1 MLRRL
6 PHPHLPAE
14 HSPGGRLRA
23 LELQRFLAHL
33 HDALAPIRPIPPVT
47 IYVLDEHD
55 WRRFT
60 RLPYGYPFQRSRPGE
75 GFGVFAP
82 LRYPDR
88 LLERLTG
95 VFAEAAR
102 RGGKV
107 PGPLAVFLDLMIAH
121 EYAHAVAVA
130 WGLRA
135 RVRWVDEFLANYLYM
150 LALHR
155 ADPELYA
162 QARAWAEL
170 AARLRPRRRSLSG
183 FERYPR
189 RPLAEQL
196 WFQGVFTLQAAR
208 MVETSGDGFVRKLLE
223 LAPFSRRDVH
233 KKLLAAEPGL
243 KDFFRVFGE
252 KVG

>member
-6 PHPHLPAE
+6 PHPHVPAE
-14 HSPGGRLRA
+14 YSPGGRLRSV
-23 LELQRFLAHL
+23 ELQRFLARL
-33 HDALAPIRPIPPVT
+33 HDALEPIRPIPPVT
-47 IYVLDEHD
+47 LYVLDEHD

-60 RLPYGYPFQRSRPGE
+60 RLPYGYPFQRSKPGE
-75 GFGVFAP
+75 GYAVFAP

-88 LLERLTG
+88 LLERLER

-102 RGGKV
+102 RGGRL

-155 ADPELYA
+155 TDRELYA

-170 AARLRPRRRSLSG
+170 ARWLEPQRRSLSG

-196 WFQGVFTLQAAR
+196 WFQGVFTLEAAR
-208 MVETSGDGFVRKLLE
+208 TIEESGDRFVRRLLAA
-223 LAPFSRRDVH
+223 APLSRRDLH
-233 KKLLAAEPGL
+233 RKLLAAEPGL
-243 KDFFRVFGE
+243 KAFFRVFGE
-252 KVG
+252 RVT

>member
-6 PHPHLPAE
+6 PHPHVPAE
-14 HSPGGRLRA
+14 YSRGGRLRA
-23 LELQRFLAHL
+23 LELQRFLAKL
-33 HDALAPIRPIPPVT
+33 HDALATLNSIPT
-47 IYVLDEHD
+47 ITLFVLDEND

-60 RLPYGYPFQRSRPGE
+60 RLPYGYPFQRSKPGE

-88 LLERLTG
+88 LIERLTR
-95 VFAEAAR
+95 VFVEAAR
-102 RGGKV
+102 RNGRL
-107 PGPLAVFLDLMIAH
+107 PGPLAIFLDLMIAH

-150 LALHR
+150 LALFR
-155 ADPELYA
+155 SDRNLYN

-170 AARLRPRRRSLSG
+170 ASQLKPEHRSLSS

-189 RPLAEQL
+189 RPLGEQL

-208 MVETSGDGFVRKLLE
+208 MIEESGDAFIKRLLQS
-223 LAPFSRRDVH
+223 APLKRRDLH
-233 KKLLAAEPGL
+233 KKLLIAEPKL
-243 KDFFRVFGE
+243 KNFFRVFSE
-252 KVG
+252 KVT

>member
-1 MLRRL
+1 MLKRL
-6 PHPHLPAE
+6 PHSHVPAE
-14 HSPGGRLRA
+14 YSPGGRLRA
-23 LELQRFLAHL
+23 LELQRFLARL
-33 HDALAPIRPIPPVT
+33 HDALEPIQEIPPVT
-47 IYVLDEHD
+47 LYVLDESD

-60 RLPYGYPFQRSRPGE
+60 RLPYGYPFQRSKPGE
-75 GFGVFAP
+75 GYAVFAP

-88 LLERLTG
+88 LLERLTH
-95 VFAEAAR
+95 VFAAAAR
-102 RGGKV
+102 AGGRL

-130 WGLRA
+130 WGLKA

-150 LALHR
+150 LALYQ
-155 ADPELYA
+155 ADRSLYA

-170 AARLRPRRRSLSG
+170 ASRLRPERRSLSD

-189 RPLAEQL
+189 RPLSEQL

-208 MVETSGDGFVRKLLE
+208 MIEESGDAFVRRLLAS
-223 LAPFSRRDVH
+223 APLTRRNLH

-252 KVG
+252 KVT

>member
-1 MLRRL
+1 MLKRL
-6 PHPHLPAE
+6 PHPHVPAE
-14 HSPGGRLRA
+14 HSPGGRRRA
-23 LELQRFLAHL
+23 VELQRFLARL
-33 HDALAPIRPIPPVT
+33 HDALEPVRPVPPVT
-47 IYVLDEHD
+47 LFVLDEHD

-75 GFGVFAP
+75 GYGVFAP

-88 LLERLTG
+88 LLERLTH

-102 RGGKV
+102 RGGRL

-155 ADPELYA
+155 TDRELYA

-170 AARLRPRRRSLSG
+170 ASRLEPQRRSLSG

-189 RPLAEQL
+189 RPLGEQL
-196 WFQGVFTLQAAR
+196 WFQGVFTLEAAR
-208 MVETSGDGFVRKLLE
+208 MIEESGDRFVRRLLE
-223 LAPFSRRDVH
+223 AAPLTRRDLH
-233 KKLLAAEPGL
+233 RKLLAAEPGL
-243 KDFFRVFGE
+243 KEFFRVFGE
-252 KVG
+252 KVT